1 MPEERSAGGVVV
13 RGEQALVIVPTRRAA
28 DGSQVLGL
36 PKGHIDPGE
45 TPPQAAAREVREE
58 TGVTGELLERLGSV
72 RYDYRRD
79 GHTVSKSVLFFLFAY
94 VEGDIA
100 DHDHEVQEV
109 RWMDLERAQA
119 ALTYDGEREMV
130 GRALAFLRKSR

>member
-1 MPEERSAGGVVV
+1 VVV
-13 RGEQALVIVPTRRAA
+13 RGQQALVIVPTRRAV

-45 TPPQAAAREVREE
+45 SAEQAALREVREE
-58 TGVTGELLERLGSV
+58 TGVTGELLERLGTV
-72 RYDYRRD
+72 RYHYRRD

-94 VEGDIA
+94 RSGDIA

-109 RWMDLERAQA
+109 RWMGLEEAQT
-119 ALTYDGEREMV
+119 ALTYDGEREMMR
-130 GRALAFLRKSR
+130 RALAFLLKSR